1 MARRRVVVVG
11 AGIVGLC
18 CAWFLRARDLDV
30 VVLERATVGSGSTPG
45 SSGWLAPA
53 QSAPLPAPGLTSFAL
68 RSLGRA
74 ESPLYLHPPALP
86 EVAGWLIRF
95 RAFCTERAHARGFHA
110 TAELNRRC
118 FALYDQLASEGVDIR
133 MRDGG
138 MLFAAR
144 SVAAARRTLAKMRPI
159 AEYGYALPSDV
170 TSGRELH
177 ELEPAISDAVEA
189 GFVVREDRYVDP
201 RQLLEALA
209 AALRRIGVEVRERT
223 EVRGFAAHGG
233 VVRGVRTAYG
243 EIDATDVVL
252 AAGAWTARLASRLG
266 IWFPLQAGKGYS
278 FSVAPAVMPKRPV
291 LIVDGMFAGTPL
303 GDRLRVAGTM
313 ELSGI
318 NTRIDRRRVDAIL
331 RAATPCFRG
340 WSDGPRDVWTGMRPM
355 TPDGLPILDQA
366 PGHRN
371 VFLATGHAMN
381 GLSLGPPSGEAMAEL
396 VATGRAPGVLAPLRA
411 DRFGPLLR
419 SLAGA

>member
-1 MARRRVVVVG
+1 VVVVERG
-11 AGIVGLC
+11 A
-18 CAWFLRARDLDV
+18 
-30 VVLERATVGSGSTPG
+30 VGSGSTPG

-68 RSLGRA
+68 RSLGRPK
-74 ESPLYLHPPALP
+74 SPLYLHPPALP

-95 RAFCTERAHARGFHA
+95 RAFCSERAHARGFHA

-118 FALYDQLASEGVDIR
+118 FTLYDRLAREGVDIR
-133 MRDGG
+133 MRAGG

-144 SVAAARRTLAKMRPI
+144 SVAAARRALEKMRPI
-159 AEYGYALPSDV
+159 AAYGYALPSDV
-170 TSGRELH
+170 ASGSELH
-177 ELEPAISDAVEA
+177 ELEPAISETVRA

-209 AALRRIGVEVRERT
+209 AALRRMGVEVRERT
-223 EVRGFAAHGG
+223 EVTGFGADDGA
-233 VVRGVRTAYG
+233 VRSVRTADG
-243 EIDATDVVL
+243 DLDATDVVL

-266 IWFPLQAGKGYS
+266 ISFPLQAGKGYS

-318 NTRIDRRRVDAIL
+318 NTRIDMRRVDAIL
-331 RAATPCFRG
+331 QAASPCFRG
-340 WSDGPRDVWTGMRPM
+340 WTDGPRDVWTGMRPM
-355 TPDGLPILDQA
+355 TPDGLPILDRA
-366 PGHRN
+366 PRYRN

-396 VATGRAPGVLAPLRA
+396 VATGRPPAVLAPFRA

-419 SLAGA
+419 SILPA